1 MTSALRS
8 AEAILVS
15 ARLNIMGREYAAALS
30 SASTGAMAYNDNPL
44 RHKTALL
51 AQAITD
57 ARSVGAGMCEFEA
70 VTQAGCRHARLR
82 CIAPASIAIHIRI
95 ADTIKIIGTSVKR
108 GRASF
113 FSIEDIR
120 SPRS

>member
-1 MTSALRS
+1 MTNALRS

-15 ARLNIMGREYAAALS
+15 ARLNIMGHEYEAALS
-30 SASTGAMAYNDNPL
+30 SASAAMAYNDNPL

-51 AQAITD
+51 AQVITD
-57 ARSVGAGMCEFEA
+57 ARAVGAGMCEFEA
-70 VTQAGCRHARLR
+70 VIQAGCKNARLR

-108 GRASF
+108 GRAAF
-113 FSIEDIR
+113 FSVEDIR

>member
-1 MTSALRS
+1 MTNALRS

-15 ARLNIMGREYAAALS
+15 ARLNIMGHEYAAALS
-30 SASTGAMAYNDNPL
+30 SASVRAMAYNDNPL

-57 ARSVGAGMCEFEA
+57 ARAVGAGMCEFEA
-70 VTQAGCRHARLR
+70 MIQAGCKYARLR

-108 GRASF
+108 GRAAFLSV
-113 FSIEDIR
+113 EDIR